1 VIAHPRTWLEQLDP
15 AQVEDVRRA
24 SLRILDGTGLAITL
38 PEAVHALAD
47 AGARVDGGRV
57 RLGPELVERLVERAP
72 RRFTLHGRT
81 PARSVEVG
89 GGALLV
95 SPGYGSPSVADTA
108 GRRRDA
114 TMADFERFAALAGA
128 SDAIDITGGLLVE
141 PLDVPPALRP
151 LEITRSLL
159 ERSDKPFLGSVAGA
173 AGARESLDIARVVF
187 GAGSVDFYGRAVM
200 MGLVNINSPLR
211 LDDRMAEALVE
222 YARAG
227 QAVLLTPGILMG
239 VTAPVTASGALVQA
253 VAELLGCAA
262 LVQAV
267 RPGSPVVIGTGGF
280 GADLRTGGPGFGRPE
295 NALGTVLGAQVAR
308 RIGLPFRCSGMVTG
322 SRVPDNRSGYER
334 MMTAMAAWTAGAHV
348 CLQGAGTLDSINSMS
363 YEQFAIDVEIW
374 AYLKR
379 LAARPST
386 DAGALA
392 VDVIAALP
400 VDYLGVEHTM
410 EHLAAEMAAVSLA
423 TPKSYDE
430 WLADGA
436 PDVVGLAGKRLAA
449 LDGAGGVQPLD
460 ERARRDLDHHV
471 RERRRQLGGQPTKGT
486 SAVRSF
492 G

>member
-1 VIAHPRTWLEQLDP
+1 VIPHPRVLLEQLDP
-15 AQVEDVRRA
+15 AQVEDVYNA
-24 SLRILDGTGLAITL
+24 SLHLLDGTGLAIAL
-38 PEAVHALAD
+38 PEAVRTLAD

-57 RLGPELVERLVERAP
+57 RLDPGLVERLVGRAP

-89 GGALLV
+89 GGSLLV
-95 SPGYGSPSVADTA
+95 SPGYGSPSVADAA

-114 TMADFERFAALAGA
+114 TMADFERFAALAGGC
-128 SDAIDITGGLLVE
+128 DAIDITGGLLVE

-159 ERSDKPFLGSVAGA
+159 ERSDKPFLGSVAGM
-173 AGARESLDIARVVF
+173 AGARESLDLARVVF
-187 GAGSVDFYGRAVM
+187 GTGSTDFDGRAVM
-200 MGLVNINSPLR
+200 MGLVNVNSPLR
-211 LDDRMAEALVE
+211 LDDRMAEALLE

-239 VTAPVTASGALVQA
+239 VTAPVTAAGALAQA
-253 VAELLGCAA
+253 VAELLGCTA

-267 RPGSPVVIGTGGF
+267 RTGTPVVIGTGGF

-295 NALGTVLGAQVAR
+295 NALGTVLGAQLAR

-334 MMTAMAAWTAGAHV
+334 MMTAMAGWAAGVHV

-363 YEQFAIDVEIW
+363 YEQFAIDAEIW

-392 VDVIAALP
+392 VDVIASLP

-410 EHLAAEMAAVSLA
+410 EHLAAEMASVSLA

-436 PDVVGLAGKRLAA
+436 RDVVSLAGTRVVAMEHAA
-449 LDGAGGVQPLD
+449 GARPLD
-460 ERARRDLDHHV
+460 DRARRDLDRHV
-471 RERRRQLGGQPTKGT
+471 RERRRVLG
-486 SAVRSF
+486 S
-492 G
+492 